1 MGCFSPTKEQM
12 YFQYKISEFQKAGQT
27 DRLTVKDK
35 DKERGREGGRK
46 GKRVEGRF
54 KMCIFLSFSFLA
66 VGRFT

>member
-35 DKERGREGGRK
+35 DKERGREEEK
-46 GKRVEGRF
+46 K
-54 KMCIFLSFSFLA
+54 KKNHAL
-66 VGRFT
+66 